1 MEKYEHLIGGFT
13 GGITSTI
20 VCHPLDLLRIR
31 YSANDG
37 NRQRPQYRNYWHA
50 TQSIVL
56 SKGYKGLY
64 QGLSP
69 NLIGSALSWG
79 FYFQFY
85 HIIKNICEEKTIST
99 GTEPLDNVL
108 LGMIT
113 GAGILM
119 FTNPIWVA
127 KTRLCLQYENERVKY
142 RGLLNCLS
150 TVVRNEGII
159 ALYRGFTPGVIGT
172 IHGAIQFM
180 LYNRFK
186 DDRLKRL
193 ELPANHIL
201 LSDHLVINLRY
212 WQLLQRN
219 HGALKDTADCL
230 IYSAAS
236 KVIAT
241 TITFPYQ
248 VLRTRLQDHHTKY
261 NGICD
266 LISKTYG
273 VEGVRGFYKGLLM
286 GNLRQLPNV
295 IVTYVTYENVRYLV
309 RRFSQ

>member
-1 MEKYEHLIGGFT
+1 MEKYEHLIGGFI

-20 VCHPLDLLRIR
+20 ACHPLDLLRIR

-50 TQSIVL
+50 AQSIIQ

-69 NLIGSALSWG
+69 NLVGSAVSWG
-79 FYFQFY
+79 LYFQFY
-85 HIIKNICEEKTIST
+85 HIIKKLCVEKTIST
-99 GTEPLDNVL
+99 GAEPVDNVL
-108 LGMIT
+108 MGMVT
-113 GAGILM
+113 GAGILL
-119 FTNPIWVA
+119 FTNPIWMA
-127 KTRLCLQYENERVKY
+127 KTRLCLQYENERTRY
-142 RGLLNCLS
+142 RGLLDCIS
-150 TVVRNEGII
+150 TVARNEGIA
-159 ALYRGFTPGVIGT
+159 ALYRGFTPGVVGT

-186 DDRLKRL
+186 DNRLKRL
-193 ELPANHIL
+193 GLPANHIL
-201 LSDHLVINLRY
+201 GTV
-212 WQLLQRN
+212 
-219 HGALKDTADCL
+219 DCL
-230 IYSAAS
+230 VYSAVS
-236 KVIAT
+236 KVIST

-248 VLRTRLQDHHTKY
+248 VLRTRLQDHHAQN

-266 LISKTYG
+266 LISKIYRM
-273 VEGVRGFYKGLLM
+273 EGVRGFYKGLLM

-309 RRFSQ
+309 RHLSQ

>member
-13 GGITSTI
+13 GGIISTI
-20 VCHPLDLLRIR
+20 ACHPLDLLRIR

-50 TQSIVL
+50 VRSIVQ

-69 NLIGSALSWG
+69 NLVGSAVSWG
-79 FYFQFY
+79 LYFQFY
-85 HIIKNICEEKTIST
+85 HIIKNFCDKETIST
-99 GTEPLDNVL
+99 GAEPVDNIL
-108 LGMIT
+108 MGMIT

-127 KTRLCLQYENERVKY
+127 KTRLCLQYENERIRY

-150 TVVRNEGII
+150 AVARNEGIT

-186 DDRLKRL
+186 DDQLKRL
-193 ELPANHIL
+193 GLPANHIL
-201 LSDHLVINLRY
+201 GTV
-212 WQLLQRN
+212 
-219 HGALKDTADCL
+219 DCL
-230 IYSAAS
+230 VYSAVS
-236 KVIAT
+236 KIIST

-248 VLRTRLQDHHTKY
+248 VLRTRLQDHHAKY
-261 NGICD
+261 TGIYD
-266 LISKTYG
+266 LISKTYRM
-273 VEGVRGFYKGLLM
+273 EGVRGFYKGLFM

-309 RRFSQ
+309 RHLSQ

>member
-201 LSDHLVINLRY
+201 
-212 WQLLQRN
+212 
-219 HGALKDTADCL
+219 DTADCL